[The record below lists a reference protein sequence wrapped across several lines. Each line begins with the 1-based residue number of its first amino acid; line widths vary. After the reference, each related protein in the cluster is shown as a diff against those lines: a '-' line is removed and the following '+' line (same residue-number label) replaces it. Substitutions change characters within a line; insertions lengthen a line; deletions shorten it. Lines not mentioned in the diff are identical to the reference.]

1 MKSTPFLLSCLLF
14 LSALAL
20 SIGCGQGPSADTH
33 TPASTGESHTHT
45 HESGNENHTH
55 TPAPGTGSH
64 SHSHAPGERGD
75 GHSHYH
81 DAVERPPFTYLTMN
95 GEFHLNPGD
104 SMSQNDPRNPG
115 RLILTT
121 SSDKGSLT
129 KMTFFDHSD
138 VEKQLAECGYH
149 FIGSRPDPH
158 YYPEQSKTSIWDVF
172 EKVEDFSG
180 DCSKYKYVLSRSPHG
195 DPIHMHLRYGDDV
208 ERILAMSN
216 DAEDDQ
222 FNPWWATYCDINR
235 TTACD

>member
-1 MKSTPFLLSCLLF
+1 MKSVKYLLLSSICLL
-14 LSALAL
+14 SLAL
-20 SIGCGQGPSADTH
+20 CISCGHEHGPDTH
-33 TPASTGESHTHT
+33 THDSDGTTHT
-45 HESGNENHTH
+45 
-55 TPAPGTGSH
+55 
-64 SHSHAPGERGD
+64 HAPGERGD
-75 GHSHYH
+75 GHSHY
-81 DAVERPPFTYLTMN
+81 DDNSADRPPFTYLTMN

-115 RLILTT
+115 RLILAT
-121 SSDKGSLT
+121 SDEKGSLT
-129 KMTFFDHSD
+129 RMTFFDHSD
-138 VEKQLAECGYH
+138 LQKKLAECGYH

-180 DCSKYKYVLSRSPHG
+180 DCANYKYVLSRSPHG

-208 ERILAMSN
+208 ERILAMSD
-216 DAEDDQ
+216 DAEDNQ

>member
-1 MKSTPFLLSCLLF
+1 MKSVKYLLLSSICLL
-14 LSALAL
+14 SLAL
-20 SIGCGQGPSADTH
+20 CISCGHEHGPDTH
-33 TPASTGESHTHT
+33 THDSDGATHT
-45 HESGNENHTH
+45 
-55 TPAPGTGSH
+55 
-64 SHSHAPGERGD
+64 HAPGERGD
-75 GHSHYH
+75 GHSHY
-81 DAVERPPFTYLTMN
+81 DDNSADRPPFTYLTMN

-115 RLILTT
+115 RLILET
-121 SSDKGSLT
+121 SDEKGSLT
-129 KMTFFDHSD
+129 RMTFFDHSD
-138 VEKQLAECGYH
+138 LQKKLAECGYH

-180 DCSKYKYVLSRSPHG
+180 DCANYKYVLSRSPHG

-208 ERILAMSN
+208 ERILAMSD
-216 DAEDDQ
+216 DAEDNQ